1 MVYGYVIIK
10 HKVETYGLSIYHSE
24 GWTEYNVVTKVRIF
38 PSEAERDRAMD
49 IEHEQHG
56 EWDNTEILPFEE
68 DNLKMFP
75 SKEDDL

>member
-49 IEHEQHG
+49 IEHE
-56 EWDNTEILPFEE
+56 
-68 DNLKMFP
+68 
-75 SKEDDL
+75 